1 MALTCTVGDTNPL
14 APRMRDPVRKQRVR
28 NPIRDVSAVRAERIL
43 GLLRISQNGDRHE
56 KSSRVSRWTL
66 VSKLDPASSAAA
78 MAMLREH

>member
-28 NPIRDVSAVRAERIL
+28 NPRDVSAVRAERIL

-56 KSSRVSRWTL
+56 KSSRVSRRTL